1 MASLPAL
8 TPTAMSFSAPEF
20 PVKANTS
27 LSGVVSR
34 RLFGNRGSR
43 ATLGLTYSNIPDASA
58 AEFLTAWNASKGT
71 FNPLTVPSVVF
82 DGRSAELTAYL
93 TDGGDDLIWH
103 FAERPDVEPVVPGVS
118 TVKVALE
125 ATRDA

>member
-8 TPTAMSFSAPEF
+8 TPTAMSFAAPEF
-20 PVKANTS
+20 PVKVNTS

-43 ATLGLTYSNIPDASA
+43 ATLNLTYSNIPDASA
-58 AEFLTAWNASKGT
+58 AQFLTAWNASKGT
-71 FNPLTVPSVVF
+71 FNALTVPAEVF
-82 DGRSAELTAYL
+82 DGRSAELTTYL
-93 TDGGDDLIWH
+93 TNGGDDLIWH

-118 TVKVALE
+118 TVKIALE

>member
-8 TPTAMSFSAPEF
+8 TPTDMSFTAPEF
-20 PVKANTS
+20 PVKANIS

-43 ATLGLTYSNIPDASA
+43 ATLSLTYSNITDANA
-58 AEFLTAWNASKGT
+58 AKFLTAWNASKGT
-71 FNPLTVPSVVF
+71 FYSLAVPSVVF

-118 TVKVALE
+118 TVKIALA